1 MGPNLSLHFETSTL
15 FASLL
20 WGTIGVGFF
29 IFGKKQGSA
38 GPLIGGVV
46 LVALSYLVTSAL
58 WMSVWSIAVIA
69 GIYFWS
75 RHPC

>member
-1 MGPNLSLHFETSTL
+1 MGSGLSLHLETGTL
-15 FASLL
+15 FASLI

-38 GPLIGGVV
+38 GPLLGGAV
-46 LVALSYLVTSAL
+46 LVALSYLVTSVL
-58 WMSVWSIAVIA
+58 WMSVASIAVIA

-75 RHPC
+75 KHL

>member
-1 MGPNLSLHFETSTL
+1 MHLETGTL

-20 WGTIGVGFF
+20 WSSIGVGFF

-38 GPLIGGVV
+38 GPLIGGIV
-46 LVALSYLVTSAL
+46 LVALAYLITSVL
-58 WMSVWSIAVIA
+58 WMSLAAIAVIA

-75 RHPC
+75 RHTD